1 MSLDRRS
8 VRVARQLLRT
18 DLLMGVGFVPVSGA
32 VVPTTPVG
40 IEEPREVPTRAA
52 AAAAS
57 AAPSRPM
64 PTRPAAPVV
73 PVAPS
78 APAPASVEPALLP
91 VAIEAKPRTLSP
103 RQRESQAR
111 LDALRVQYERDAPH
125 SKFVT
130 DHHCIVFGDGDPCAR
145 LMIIGEAPGAEEDK
159 VGLPFVGK
167 AGQLLEKMLGA
178 MGIRRSEVYIT
189 NVLKTRPPNNA
200 TPTADEAAA
209 CAPYLYEQIKII
221 GPEVIL
227 ALGLPATRVLL
238 NTTEAMSRLRGQWWD
253 YTDPR
258 TIGYQVPVMP
268 TYHPAFLLRSY
279 TRENREKVWSD
290 LQMVMQRLGISP
302 PAGRSGAMTGA

>member
-1 MSLDRRS
+1 
-8 VRVARQLLRT
+8 
-18 DLLMGVGFVPVSGA
+18 
-32 VVPTTPVG
+32 
-40 IEEPREVPTRAA
+40 
-52 AAAAS
+52 
-57 AAPSRPM
+57 
-64 PTRPAAPVV
+64 
-73 PVAPS
+73 
-78 APAPASVEPALLP
+78 
-91 VAIEAKPRTLSP
+91 
-103 RQRESQAR
+103 
-111 LDALRVQYERDAPH
+111 
-125 SKFVT
+125 
-130 DHHCIVFGDGDPCAR
+130 
-145 LMIIGEAPGAEEDK
+145 
-159 VGLPFVGK
+159 
-167 AGQLLEKMLGA
+167 MLGA

-238 NTTEAMSRLRGQWWD
+238 NTTEAMSRLRGRWWD

-302 PAGRSGAMTGA
+302 PTGRSGAVTGA